1 MDFESD
7 KDLDQAK
14 SDISMESISSAS
26 LSERES
32 GILFDISSGSLSEI
46 ESGKL
51 QHNIRDNRLAETILR
66 KNITNLKD
74 IFRNLIDTVPHEF
87 QSLLD
92 ELETRVGQGDKAED
106 IAAKLGQLSEDLLE
120 QLRPVTKHLM
130 N

>member
-32 GILFDISSGSLSEI
+32 DILFDISSGSFSKI
-46 ESGKL
+46 ESEKL

-74 IFRNLIDTVPHEF
+74 ILRNLINTVPHEF

-92 ELETRVGQGDKAED
+92 ELETRVGQGDKAGD
-106 IAAKLGQLSEDLLE
+106 IATKLEQLSERLVV
-120 QLRPVTKHLM
+120 RAVTKHLM